1 MERKLYICQQVFF
14 RPWFLLQINLS
25 SFLQEGLVSCLC
37 PAGSAPPRGWG
48 EAQGAWP
55 TSDTGPG
62 QPSLGR
68 RPWVWRGWGCQ
79 GLGCGSSRR
88 PSAAGSRRLPQRGGR
103 RCPPRGWISNP
114 SPGTGTFPRLP
125 HWTQKWHCP
134 RRWVCGPRETVV
146 MERGPCPSR
155 RAVGGSGPAW
165 RCAPAALSPACAA
178 LLTAVVQGGSR
189 SCRARGRGQ
198 EERPALLS
206 GSPPCRGPGCSGG
219 RKRRPEPGSR
229 PPWTTPGPV
238 AEGTGAWP
246 LGWATSHSRDPPDG
260 AVGIR

>member
-1 MERKLYICQQVFF
+1 MNTHAGRGSGVPRLEATPHGTQTVHLPTGFF

-25 SFLQEGLVSCLC
+25 SFLQEGLVSCLS

-55 TSDTGPG
+55 ASDTGPG
-62 QPSLGR
+62 QPSLGQ

-134 RRWVCGPRETVV
+134 RRWVCGLRETVV
-146 MERGPCPSR
+146 MERGLCPSR

-165 RCAPAALSPACAA
+165 RCAP
-178 LLTAVVQGGSR
+178 SR
-189 SCRARGRGQ
+189 PVPGVRC
-198 EERPALLS
+198 
-206 GSPPCRGPGCSGG
+206 PPHGRGPG
-219 RKRRPEPGSR
+219 RLPELPGSR
-229 PPWTTPGPV
+229 PRPGGK
-238 AEGTGAWP
+238 AGAALRLP
-246 LGWATSHSRDPPDG
+246 ALPGSRLQWRPETQ
-260 AVGIR
+260 A